1 MQQGAVATAREFLLA
16 VLSRRF
22 QDVPAHYHE
31 RIRTLEDVNLL
42 RHLVEAAAAAESI
55 ERFRDEL
62 EAACRAA

>member
-1 MQQGAVATAREFLLA
+1 MA